1 MDFSQIKE
9 VVKRRGFTVKALC
22 EYVGLTENG
31 FKYAIRKKT
40 LKVSDLEKIS
50 NFLGVSMTYWYHNDQ
65 DVDDS
70 HVSEP
75 QDVYIKTDS
84 IRKIASN
91 GYENEVERSSI
102 LLDIKRINKKL
113 DELSSDLKTLRQKD
127 STDKTDTL

>member
-31 FKYAIRKKT
+31 FKYAIRKQT

-50 NFLGVSMTYWYHNDQ
+50 NFLGVSMNYWYHNDEHINN
-65 DVDDS
+65 S

-75 QDVYIKTDS
+75 QDVYRKTDS
-84 IRKIASN
+84 IRKMAS
-91 GYENEVERSSI
+91 GHYDNEVERSSL

-113 DELSSDLKTLRQKD
+113 DELSSDIKTLKQKD